1 MTTILQSFYIYR
13 NMWSLFCD
21 LEGVFSFTILRMSKH
36 GWLSDHYSAVFLY
49 NINVWSLFC
58 DLEWVFRFTILR
70 ISNHG
75 SMVSIQWSWLISSMV
90 RFQFPLFCGLY
101 PNQVALIWY
110 NIRLISSVVRSQ
122 IVFSHYSASEYLLG
136 MVFQFLL
143 FLIFL
148 PCVLF
153 SIFLCDRM
161 YPSYD
166 LFLALI
172 TLLNVYIELW

>member
-1 MTTILQSFYIYR
+1 MNIWPLFCGLFYILEMCDHYSVILKR
-13 NMWSLFCD
+13 CLDSLFCEY
-21 LEGVFSFTILRMSKH
+21 LIT
-36 GWLSDHYSAVFLY
+36 A
-49 NINVWSLFC
+49 
-58 DLEWVFRFTILR
+58 
-70 ISNHG
+70 
-75 SMVSIQWSWLISSMV
+75 QWSAFNGFWLISSMV

-110 NIRLISSVVRSQ
+110 IIRLISSVVRSQ
-122 IVFSHYSASEYLLG
+122 IVFSHYSAGESLFG

-143 FLIFL
+143 FLRFL

-172 TLLNVYIELW
+172 TLLNIYIELW